1 MILKRPIH
9 VARSGRILGEFSS
22 SDLAAMLESAELLPN
37 DLCYIEHEN
46 LWVPVADY
54 VAASSLPKF
63 QPPPASEAE
72 EKEDEV
78 SAFMALFSTPTM
90 VLLGWVLFLIVC
102 AVGVGLGVKIYSLT
116 NEVSR
121 AEAESKSLKHR
132 LQTQEQEYRELLT
145 KKETGEDP
153 STLRG
158 KVILQ
163 SENGEPIL
171 MPDFVLRLY
180 PRQTIEAHLQSYG
193 TELSALNQ
201 TENPEVL
208 AQVLNTLPPPLAETS
223 TNAIGEYEFT
233 LLDDSEY
240 VIHSSMSIPTGGKSR
255 VLLWF
260 LGVSRGD
267 AIGLPVNVT
276 DWNRVGNY
284 TPELM
289 IVPGR

>member
-1 MILKRPIH
+1 MILKRPVHI
-9 VARSGRILGEFSS
+9 ARSGKIIGEFSS
-22 SDLAAMLESAELLPN
+22 NDLAAMLEATELLPS
-37 DLCYIEHEN
+37 DLCYIEQEN

-63 QPPPASEAE
+63 QPPPPAEAE
-72 EKEDEV
+72 EKEDEI
-78 SAFMALFSTPTM
+78 SAFMALFSTPTLI
-90 VLLGWVLFLIVC
+90 LLGWVLFLIVC
-102 AVGVGLGVKIYSLT
+102 AIGVGLGVKIYSLT
-116 NEVSR
+116 KDVSR
-121 AEAESKSLKHR
+121 AQAESKSLQHR
-132 LQTQEQEYRELLT
+132 LQTQEQEFRELLT
-145 KKETGEDP
+145 KKVTGEDP

-180 PRQTIEAHLQSYG
+180 PRQMIEAHLQSRG
-193 TELSALNQ
+193 AELSSLNQ
-201 TENPEVL
+201 TENQEIL
-208 AQVLNTLPPPLAETS
+208 AEVLNTLPPPVAETK

-233 LLDDSEY
+233 LPDDSDF
-240 VIHSSMSIPTGGKSR
+240 VIHSSMSIPTGGSSR

-260 LGVSRGD
+260 LGVSKGD